1 MVRTKLFREFT
12 SSFKKEQFHNLER
25 QLLDSNTECLLIGNY
40 CLVNTDYD
48 AIVVTPRDVF
58 VIEFKENNC
67 EGVITVNDT
76 CWTYSDNSIVWA
88 GNHASNPFCQMK
100 HKRNCL
106 WGMLRREGIE
116 KNVFVKTVV
125 AFSKPLTLRRGETT
139 LRGVCEN
146 NHGWF
151 RTSTADDIVNTIG
164 MLRSNYN
171 IDIETLAQFFKMK
184 RSIINGIVRR
194 CCQFTKNILKFFVN
208 KRFSTSNK
216 RVYFTSMNLITMIR

>member
-25 QLLDSNTECLLIGNY
+25 QLIESDTECLLIGNY

-48 AIVVTPRDVF
+48 AIIVTRSDIFVV
-58 VIEFKENNC
+58 EFKENNC

-76 CWTYSDNSIVWA
+76 CWMYPDNSIVWA
-88 GNHASNPFCQMK
+88 GNHASNPFGQMK

-106 WGMLRREGIE
+106 WGMLRRGGIE
-116 KNVFVKTVV
+116 KNIKTVV
-125 AFSKPLTLRRGETT
+125 VFSEPFILRRGETT

-151 RTSTADDIVNTIG
+151 RACNANAIVPTIG
-164 MLRSNYN
+164 ILRSNYN

-216 RVYFTSMNLITMIR
+216 KSLFYIDEFNY